1 MNVSHIFRILG
12 VNYFL
17 SSVKVLFGNTIAVM
31 KKVKMNLIFAVI
43 SGLVNIGLNLILIQN
58 YGSAGAAAATVTVTS
73 LIIVMQVI
81 FFITFYKKTQRE
93 NRLADGGLNEQ
104 DPDNK

>member
-1 MNVSHIFRILG
+1 MTIDVGIMFALQLG
-12 VNYFL
+12 VGVKGFL
-17 SSVKVLFGNTIAVM
+17 DAYVKGTAGLDVIFTISAYTGN
-31 KKVKMNLIFAVI
+31 
-43 SGLVNIGLNLILIQN
+43 SILIT
-58 YGSAGAAAATVTVTS
+58 AAATVTVTS